1 MRLGLLN
8 LQSDAAKNRL
18 QFWAL
23 DSEPLNAR
31 SRDLNC
37 ERMRLTS
44 RRSGGGV
51 FVELGVVGHVAAL
64 PIVAGKLG
72 LSSRHWEVLSGTGAC
87 LQDRCRPDHQPGRP
101 VKGCQEGGERAL
113 EQANANAHLLRGSH
127 AIELLASVQWR
138 LRRSKGFSP
147 LSLDRISRELGGK
160 STLELID
167 TI

>member
-1 MRLGLLN
+1 M
-8 LQSDAAKNRL
+8 
-18 QFWAL
+18 
-23 DSEPLNAR
+23 
-31 SRDLNC
+31 
-37 ERMRLTS
+37 
-44 RRSGGGV
+44 
-51 FVELGVVGHVAAL
+51 ELGVVGHVAAL

-87 LQDRCRPDHQPGRP
+87 LQDRCRPDHQAGRP

-113 EQANANAHLLRGSH
+113 EQANAKAHHLLRGSH
-127 AIELLASVQWR
+127 AIELLGSVQWR
-138 LRRSKGFSP
+138 LSRSKGFSS

>member
-1 MRLGLLN
+1 MRL
-8 LQSDAAKNRL
+8 S
-18 QFWAL
+18 
-23 DSEPLNAR
+23 
-31 SRDLNC
+31 
-37 ERMRLTS
+37 S

-72 LSSRHWEVLSGTGAC
+72 HSSRHWEVLSGTGAC

-113 EQANANAHLLRGSH
+113 EQANAKAPLLRGSH
-127 AIELLASVQWR
+127 AIELLGSVQWR
-138 LRRSKGFSP
+138 LSRSKGFSS